1 MYKKEGLL
9 TEIHGRL
16 KTQLI
21 QIENGLKKV
30 DEPDSGTARQAVDAK
45 EFKLSGPLE
54 TLTLSRRYLGDFR
67 IFQAIPETSP
77 GIPGLYLLSRGTKK
91 GN

>member
-9 TEIHGRL
+9 TEIRSWI

-21 QIENGLKKV
+21 QIESDLKKV
-30 DEPDSGTARQAVDAK
+30 NEPDSGTARLAVDAK

-54 TLTLSRRYLGDFR
+54 TLTLSRRYLGDF
-67 IFQAIPETSP
+67 
-77 GIPGLYLLSRGTKK
+77 
-91 GN
+91 